1 MKKKGLITTSF
12 TMAIATLM
20 IFSAL
25 AINAGNNGTLPDGSA
40 ETTTAGNDAIPIAGK
55 DGNLPSTDP
64 KALSVG
70 NAEGTT
76 ISLSNGISIWEAYA
90 KGYLSIVSGAYGDTY
105 ILTNTGTVDILVD
118 EYAMIMSPNPYE
130 SGPEDP
136 NGYKWAQDGVLT
148 NWTINPGGSVTYNY
162 GDKVVG
168 ALQPKQPPP
177 PWWCTEDSELT
188 APNVQI
194 SLTGE
199 IIPFDLW
206 DAINNPNGTLIE
218 FDRGDIKTKT
228 SVTQAGIWRYLRD
241 NAAVVIGKT
250 PMWKLIPNL
259 RTDVD
264 ISLAI
269 TNIGFQNASNVIVKD
284 NLPSGYIY
292 KTGSANPSPSSVTT
306 KPDGSTELTWN
317 LGSLRGAIQTSDT
330 VPTDYAHFYITYTL
344 ETPELVPDS
353 RYFLP
358 RAEVDKNNDGVMDA
372 HSEKPLLETYFVN
385 RPPVPIA
392 NNPTINEGQTA
403 TLDGISSYDP
413 DEAYGDYILSY
424 EWDLDNDGTVD
435 ATGQNASKEY
445 GDNGIFPVTLTVT
458 DSYGAQTS
466 TIVNITVLN
475 VAPTVQ
481 ITAESQFVEVSLR
494 VAGSKWSN
502 VEMILY
508 EDDNQIGYIEVE
520 RWPGSP
526 NNNPTYGNLPSPI
539 LFNRTKIY
547 KAIVTFDPYPDNGD
561 KIKGDQPNNGKDK
574 KDNAGNPVWIVL
586 TTENGTTTKIH
597 HTFNTEQSKIRKSQH
612 WNHVEPWE
620 VELNN
625 YISGLKVKLDATAYD
640 PGADDLSCL
649 WEFDDGTT
657 ITNDY
662 PNSGGVYPVII
673 IDTVS
678 NNGPASS
685 VKLTVTDDDGGV
697 VTETL
702 LL

>member
-1 MKKKGLITTSF
+1 MQNKGLITTSF
-12 TMAIATLM
+12 TMAIVTLM
-20 IFSAL
+20 IFSAI
-25 AINAGNNGTLPDGSA
+25 AINAGNGGIPTAKNIGIIIAGNPENVPTANA
-40 ETTTAGNDAIPIAGK
+40 ETASTS
-55 DGNLPSTDP
+55 LPS
-64 KALSVG
+64 
-70 NAEGTT
+70 
-76 ISLSNGISIWEAYA
+76 GISIWEAYA
-90 KGYLSIVSGAYGDTY
+90 KGYASIASGAYGDTY
-105 ILTNTGTVDILVD
+105 IITNTGAVNVIVD

-130 SGPEDP
+130 SGSENPT
-136 NGYKWAQDGVLT
+136 GIKWAQDGVFT
-148 NWTINPGGSVTYNY
+148 NGTITSASSLTYNY

-168 ALQPKQPPP
+168 ALQPKLPPP

-206 DAINNPNGTLIE
+206 DGINNPNGTLIE
-218 FDRGDIKTKT
+218 FDRGDVKTKT

-241 NAAVVIGKT
+241 NAAPVIGKT

-259 RTDVD
+259 PTEID
-264 ISLAI
+264 ISLAV
-269 TNIGFQNASNVIVKD
+269 TNIGFQAASSVIVKD
-284 NLPSGYIY
+284 TLPSGY
-292 KTGSANPSPSSVTT
+292 KFKSGSANPSTSSITT
-306 KPDGSTELTWN
+306 NPDGSTELTWT
-317 LGSLRGAIQTSDT
+317 LGSLRGAIQTNDT
-330 VPTDYAHFYITYTL
+330 DPTDYAHIYITYTL

-358 RAEVDKNNDGVMDA
+358 RAKVDKNDDTKMDA
-372 HSEKPLLETYFVN
+372 HSEEPLLETYFVN
-385 RPPVPIA
+385 RPPVPRG
-392 NNPTINEGQTA
+392 NNPIIDEGQTA
-403 TLDGISSYDP
+403 SLEGTQSYDP
-413 DEAYGDYILSY
+413 DETYGDYIVSY

-466 TIVNITVLN
+466 TMVNITVLN
-475 VAPTVQ
+475 VAPTIY

-502 VEMILY
+502 VEMTLY

-526 NNNPTYGNLPSPI
+526 KNNPTYGNLPSPI

-547 KAIVTFDPYPDNGD
+547 KAIVTYDPYPDNGD

-586 TTENGTTTKIH
+586 TSENGTTTKIH
-597 HTFNTEQSKIRKSQH
+597 HTFNTEQSKIKKSKH
-612 WNHVEPWE
+612 WNHIEPWE
-620 VELNN
+620 VELNK
-625 YISGLKVKLDATAYD
+625 YMPGLKITLDAIAYD
-640 PGADDLSCL
+640 PGADDLNCF

-657 ITNDY
+657 IIHDY
-662 PNSGGVYPVII
+662 PNSGGVYPVNV
-673 IDTVS
+673 IDTVDY
-678 NNGPASS
+678 NGPASS

-702 LL
+702 SL